1 MKPMNRETYLS
12 MMLTV
17 VAVLLTVDLGVRLA
31 ADPPSVVASA
41 QAQTV
46 PKAPQ
51 RGAGSAAALANEQRR
66 AMISL
71 LEQLTTEVKGLRSE
85 LKKGSIKVSV
95 KEPVKR

>member
-51 RGAGSAAALANEQRR
+51 RGAGSANEQRR